1 MSVQSHVD
9 ATSTD
14 RQLARRGVV
23 LFLILVVAFDVV
35 LTVVTVV
42 TGNPIWILVLMW
54 SVAVASLIC
63 RLVLREGIRDVSFR
77 FGGKRTAAYL
87 AAAVLFPLV
96 VGFIAYGIA
105 WTTGL
110 ATFTPTSEGL
120 PRLLLFVAT
129 VGTVV
134 GFVTAAGEEIGWRGY
149 LLTRLIDAGV
159 PRPVL
164 VSGVIW
170 GLWHV
175 PLIVAGVYIADSGQS
190 RLLTVL
196 LFMVTVISFGVIIAR
211 FRLATGS
218 VWPAVVLHAA
228 WNSIIQQGFDRS
240 TTGANAA
247 LWTGE
252 AGILVATMM
261 IIAAVAISLRPGP
274 MLRSPGDPMVVAQPR
289 E

>member
-1 MSVQSHVD
+1 MSVQSP
-9 ATSTD
+9 STAVPPAD
-14 RQLARRGVV
+14 RLRARRGVV

-35 LTVVTVV
+35 LTTVTVL
-42 TGNPIWILVLMW
+42 TGNAIWILVLMW

-77 FGGKRTAAYL
+77 LGGRRTLAYL
-87 AAAVLFPLV
+87 AAAVLFPLM

-105 WTTGL
+105 WITGL
-110 ATFTPTSEGL
+110 ATFTPTAQGL
-120 PRLLLFVAT
+120 PLLLLFVAT
-129 VGTVV
+129 VGTVL
-134 GFVTAAGEEIGWRGY
+134 GIITAAGEEIGWRGY

-164 VSGVIW
+164 ASGVIW
-170 GLWHV
+170 GVWHV

-196 LFMVTVISFGVIIAR
+196 LFMVTVISIGVIIAR

-218 VWPAVVLHAA
+218 VWPAIVLHAA

-252 AGILVATMM
+252 AGILVATVM
-261 IIAAVAISLRPGP
+261 IIAAVVVSLRPGP
-274 MLRSPGDPMVVAQPR
+274 VLRSPGDPIVAEKP
-289 E
+289 